1 VANVIDAKEAL
12 ARVLFYQLNAKIV
25 TVPLEES
32 LSRILA
38 EEVFADI
45 DQPPFHRVTMDGI
58 AINKNQLLT
67 TKKFKILKTISAGTE
82 GSELPVGEVCFE
94 IMTGAVLPL
103 NADLVIRYE
112 DLKIADGVAE
122 IIVDLQSLNSNFHDQ
137 GSDYPKG
144 ALLLSAGTSIKST
157 IITILASAG
166 KTHVKVF
173 AIPKVAIL
181 STGDELVEIGTN
193 PKPHQIRWS
202 NGISLQ
208 QELLSHGFSEVSLH
222 RVGDNENDM
231 QKMMSELLT
240 SKDILLL
247 TGGVSAGKYDF
258 VPKVLKECQVMEIFH
273 QVAQRPGKPLWF
285 GKTAVDA
292 FVFGLPGNPVSC
304 LVNLRKFVVPFLQ
317 KSVHGNAK
325 NQPKAFLTA
334 DVKFGANLTY
344 YCPVKIKNEEGKLLA
359 EPISGNGSGDF
370 FHLRDAD
377 GFIELRP
384 QDAPFKE
391 GFLGEVY
398 LWGKS

>member
-1 VANVIDAKEAL
+1 VIDAKEAL
-12 ARVLFYQLNAKIV
+12 SRVQSYQLTAKIV
-25 TVPLEES
+25 TIPIEETM
-32 LSRILA
+32 SRILA
-38 EEVFADI
+38 EEVYADI
-45 DQPPFHRVTMDGI
+45 DQPPFHRVMMDGI
-58 AINKNQLLT
+58 AINKELLQT
-67 TKKFKILKTISAGTE
+67 TKKFKILNIISAGIE
-82 GSELPVGEVCFE
+82 ASELPPGEVCFE

-112 DLKIADGVAE
+112 DLKISDGVAE
-122 IIVDLQSLNSNFHDQ
+122 IIVDLKNLISNFHIQ
-137 GSDYPKG
+137 GSDYSKG
-144 ALLLSAGTSIKST
+144 ALLLSVGVTIKSPT
-157 IITILASAG
+157 IAILASAG
-166 KTHVKVF
+166 KKNVKVF

-181 STGDELVEIGTN
+181 STGDELVDIGVN

-202 NGISLQ
+202 NGITLQ
-208 QELLSHGFSEVSLH
+208 QELLSYGFSDVSLN

-231 QKMMSELLT
+231 KKIMSELLL
-240 SKDILLL
+240 SKDVLIL

-258 VPKVLKECQVMEIFH
+258 VPKVLKECQVMEVFH

-285 GKTAVDA
+285 GKTETDT

-304 LVNLRKFVVPFLQ
+304 LVNLRKFVVPLLQ
-317 KSVHGNAK
+317 KSVHGTSN

-344 YCPVKIKNEEGKLLA
+344 YCPVKIRNEEGKLLA
-359 EPISGNGSGDF
+359 EPLSGNGSGDF

-384 QDAPFKE
+384 QDAPFNE

>member
-1 VANVIDAKEAL
+1 MIDAKEAL
-12 ARVLFYQLNAKIV
+12 SRVQSYQLTAKIV

-45 DQPPFHRVTMDGI
+45 DQPPFHRVMMDGI
-58 AINKNQLLT
+58 AINKELLQI
-67 TKKFKILKTISAGTE
+67 TKKFKILNIISAGTE
-82 GSELPVGEVCFE
+82 ASELPAGDVCFE
-94 IMTGAVLPL
+94 IMTGAVLPI
-103 NADLVIRYE
+103 NANLVVRYE
-112 DLKIADGVAE
+112 DLKISEGVAE
-122 IIVDLQSLNSNFHDQ
+122 ILVDLNKLSSNFHVQ
-137 GSDYPKG
+137 GSDYSKG

-157 IITILASAG
+157 IIAILASAG

-181 STGDELVEIGTN
+181 STGDELVDIGLN

-202 NGISLQ
+202 NGITLQ
-208 QELLSHGFSEVSLH
+208 QELLSHGFTDVSLN

-231 QKMMSELLT
+231 KKIMSELLL
-240 SKDILLL
+240 SKDVLIL

-258 VPKVLKECQVMEIFH
+258 VPKVLKECHVMEVFH

-285 GKTAVDA
+285 GKTETDT

-304 LVNLRKFVVPFLQ
+304 LVNLRKFVVPLLQ
-317 KSVHGNAK
+317 KSVQGTIK

-334 DVKFGANLTY
+334 GVKFSANLTY
-344 YCPVKIKNEEGKLLA
+344 YCPVKIRNEEGKLLA
-359 EPISGNGSGDF
+359 EPLSGNGSGDF